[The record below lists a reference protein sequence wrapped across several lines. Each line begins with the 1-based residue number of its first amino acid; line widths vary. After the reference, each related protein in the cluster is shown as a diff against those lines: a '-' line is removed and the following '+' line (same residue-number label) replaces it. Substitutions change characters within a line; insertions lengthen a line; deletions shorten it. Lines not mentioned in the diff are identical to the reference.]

1 MEVNALLTTYAS
13 ELRLEL
19 ANILDYWTQHTVDE
33 KHGGFVGRITGE
45 NQVDQYA
52 DKGVVL
58 NARILWAFS
67 AAFNAKE
74 IADLSLADRAYHY
87 IADHFIDIDYGG
99 VFWTVDYRGDPKDT
113 KKQIYAVAFT
123 IYALTEYFM
132 ASGLELAKEH
142 AIALYKD
149 LVKYSYD
156 EENGGYYE
164 AFTREWDTLDD
175 LRLSEKDANEKK
187 TMNTHLHVLEAYT
200 NLYAVWPDEELKVLL
215 QELIYDFNGCILDPE
230 TKHLGLFFDEF
241 WVKKSSVISYGHDIE
256 ASWLLQEAAEA
267 TRDDNLIVST
277 KDIAVQMA
285 EAALEGLG
293 ADGALWY
300 EQGLDN
306 QRLNKEKHWW
316 VQAEA
321 MVGFF
326 NAWELTQTGCFLIA
340 SLNAWDYVKTN
351 LLDRQ
356 HGEWFWGFN
365 EYGEL
370 MKGEDKV
377 GLWKCPYHNCRAC
390 LEIIRR
396 IGLKNV
402 NH

>member
-187 TMNTHLHVLEAYT
+187 TMNTHLHVLEAI
-200 NLYAVWPDEELKVLL
+200 
-215 QELIYDFNGCILDPE
+215 QIFMRCG
-230 TKHLGLFFDEF
+230 
-241 WVKKSSVISYGHDIE
+241 
-256 ASWLLQEAAEA
+256 
-267 TRDDNLIVST
+267 
-277 KDIAVQMA
+277 QMR
-285 EAALEGLG
+285 
-293 ADGALWY
+293 
-300 EQGLDN
+300 N
-306 QRLNKEKHWW
+306 
-316 VQAEA
+316 
-321 MVGFF
+321 
-326 NAWELTQTGCFLIA
+326 
-340 SLNAWDYVKTN
+340 
-351 LLDRQ
+351 
-356 HGEWFWGFN
+356 
-365 EYGEL
+365 
-370 MKGEDKV
+370 
-377 GLWKCPYHNCRAC
+377 
-390 LEIIRR
+390 
-396 IGLKNV
+396 
-402 NH
+402 